1 MEVTIKEVV
10 SKKEMK
16 KFILFPHKLY
26 KDCPYWVPPL
36 NMDEMTTLSKKT
48 NPAFDFCRAKYY
60 LAYKGN
66 DIVGRIA
73 GIINEKYVEV
83 WKNKYARFGWVDF
96 IDDYDV
102 SKALFATV
110 ENWVK
115 ENGMVGLQGPL
126 GFTDFD
132 KEGMLVEGFE
142 ELGSMMGIYNYP
154 YYLDHLEKL
163 SYKKEIDWLEFRI
176 KLSNTIDEKIDRL
189 ANIVEKKLKLKVLKL
204 NKTKEALP
212 YAKEIFQL
220 LNDCYKNIFGFVPL
234 SDKQTDY
241 YIKQV
246 FSFIRPDFMQIIV
259 DEDNK
264 IVAFGLTIP
273 SISIALKKAKGKIFP
288 FGFIHLLMAN
298 RKNDKADLLIIAIKE
313 DLQGKG
319 VNALIMREGHKT
331 YIKNNITVVE
341 TSNQLET
348 NHKVLSLW
356 RRFNGKQHK
365 RRRCFTKLFNGKT
378 SNLS

>member
-1 MEVTIKEVV
+1 MEVIIKEVI

-26 KDCPYWVPPL
+26 KNCPYWVPPL
-36 NMDEMTTLSKKT
+36 NMDERTTLSKKS

-66 DIVGRIA
+66 EVVGRIA

-102 SKALFATV
+102 SKALFTAV

-115 ENGMVGLQGPL
+115 ENGMVGMQGPL

-132 KEGMLVEGFE
+132 KEGMLIEGFE

-154 YYLDHLEKL
+154 YYPEHLEKL
-163 SYKKEIDWLEFRI
+163 SYKKEVDWLEFRI
-176 KLSNTIDEKIDRL
+176 KLSDTVDEKIERM
-189 ANIVEKKLKLKVLKL
+189 ANIVKKRFKLKVLRLKT
-204 NKTKEALP
+204 TKELLS
-212 YAKEIFQL
+212 YGKEIFQL
-220 LNDCYKNIFGFVPL
+220 LNNCYKNIFGFVPL
-234 SDKQTDY
+234 SERQMDY
-241 YIKQV
+241 YTKQI
-246 FSFIRPDFMQIIV
+246 FSFLRPEFLQIIL
-259 DEDNK
+259 DKDDK
-264 IVAFGLTIP
+264 MAAFGLTIP
-273 SISIALKKAKGKIFP
+273 SISIALQKAKGKIFP
-288 FGFIHLLMAN
+288 FGFIHLLKAN
-298 RKNDKADLLIIAIKE
+298 RKNDKADLLVIAIRE
-313 DLQGKG
+313 DFQGKG
-319 VNALIMREGHKT
+319 LNALIMTEGYKT
-331 YIKNNITVVE
+331 YVKNNITVVE

-356 RRFNGKQHK
+356 HRFNAKQHK

-378 SNLS
+378 SDLN